1 MKFIIIFTILVIAT
15 QTTNALP
22 PPLGKFILSPLS
34 NLALY
39 MRYCGKDAFATPKS
53 EEADSNT
60 AMVWNLVKGLTKE
73 PDTISFQSSN
83 KNMYLQESIYNLQ
96 EDNWNGLYNGPL
108 ATNLSLATFRVTSGI
123 SNPEQFS
130 FISSS
135 GKYLSLNNSLSMK
148 KCVSSSDSIS
158 MQKPDSDLTL
168 LHTPDAKSDATWLL
182 NLP

>member
-1 MKFIIIFTILVIAT
+1 MEWTIQWTVGNELII
-15 QTTNALP
+15 
-22 PPLGKFILSPLS
+22 S
-34 NLALY
+34 Y
-39 MRYCGKDAFATPKS
+39 
-53 EEADSNT
+53 
-60 AMVWNLVKGLTKE
+60 
-73 PDTISFQSSN
+73 
-83 KNMYLQESIYNLQ
+83 
-96 EDNWNGLYNGPL
+96 
-108 ATNLSLATFRVTSGI
+108 FRVTSGI

-148 KCVSSSDSIS
+148 NVSHRRIQLD

>member
-1 MKFIIIFTILVIAT
+1 MGLF
-15 QTTNALP
+15 
-22 PPLGKFILSPLS
+22 
-34 NLALY
+34 
-39 MRYCGKDAFATPKS
+39 MRHCEKDLFATPKS
-53 EEADSNT
+53 KNT
-60 AMVWNLVKGLTKE
+60 EFNTPMVWDLVKGLSKE
-73 PDTISFQSSN
+73 PGTASFQSSQT
-83 KNMYLQESIYNLQ
+83 KMYLQESIYNLQ
-96 EDNWNGLYNGPL
+96 KTKYSGLTVLPVVN
-108 ATNLSLATFRVTSGI
+108 ASLATFRVTSGI

-148 KCVSSSDSIS
+148 KCVSSDSIS

>member
-1 MKFIIIFTILVIAT
+1 MWKRCICYTKIRRSRL
-15 QTTNALP
+15 
-22 PPLGKFILSPLS
+22 
-34 NLALY
+34 
-39 MRYCGKDAFATPKS
+39 
-53 EEADSNT
+53 NT

-168 LHTPDAKSDATWLL
+168 LLADAKSVQQLL